1 MKLDLVTAVAK
12 LWLAW
17 GRTERVG
24 ELLRTFSD
32 HPAATWA
39 TRQRAADT
47 MQASGFDMHAGKPI
61 QSGGHINIEPIL
73 SQIRSELNDDAGAE
87 RVLVEKGE

>member
-1 MKLDLVTAVAK
+1 
-12 LWLAW
+12 
-17 GRTERVG
+17 
-24 ELLRTFSD
+24 
-32 HPAATWA
+32 
-39 TRQRAADT
+39 